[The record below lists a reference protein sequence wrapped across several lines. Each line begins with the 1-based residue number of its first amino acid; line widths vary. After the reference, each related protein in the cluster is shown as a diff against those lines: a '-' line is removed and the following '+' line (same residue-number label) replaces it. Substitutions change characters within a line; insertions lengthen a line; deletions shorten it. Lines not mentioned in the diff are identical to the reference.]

1 MIIYI
6 YLHSGNTTHS
16 NQLYRLVILRSW
28 LDPWV
33 GYVISTCWETCL
45 EICENR
51 HDQTMSDHVHKVGV
65 QGAVSVPVWKTV
77 WWWRFMLQDIRNKT
91 KHKFAYIQPSSC
103 LCVSLFPGH
112 FLPAWWIR
120 WICGQHPPCSELPR
134 TTLGGMVTIVL
145 GNSVWSFRC
154 PEG

>member
-6 YLHSGNTTHS
+6 
-16 NQLYRLVILRSW
+16 LVTQHILTSYIDLWYWGRD
-28 LDPWV
+28 L
-33 GYVISTCWETCL
+33 IL
-45 EICENR
+45 ESVMSYPPLEKPALKLVKTYMI
-51 HDQTMSDHVHKVGV
+51 TMSDHVHKVGV
-65 QGAVSVPVWKTV
+65 QSGTCFQLFEGEGSCYK
-77 WWWRFMLQDIRNKT
+77 ISEKKT

-103 LCVSLFPGH
+103 LCVSLFFGP
-112 FLPAWWIR
+112 FLPRWIR